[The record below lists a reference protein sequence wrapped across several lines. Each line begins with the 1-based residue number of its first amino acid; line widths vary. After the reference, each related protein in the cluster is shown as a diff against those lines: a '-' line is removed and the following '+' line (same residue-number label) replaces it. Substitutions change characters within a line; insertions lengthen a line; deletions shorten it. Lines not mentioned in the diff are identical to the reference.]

1 MGKSSFLKLL
11 TYPTIWQQYGQDYNQ
26 AVVVFID
33 CQSLEPFKIPDFWY
47 NILVTIKNNFSF
59 LKTSIHTL
67 LEKPEATVDDLV
79 IILRLLNDQGKFLV
93 LLIDN
98 YDVTLRPNSQYTKAD
113 IDTFVSQCRTLAQSE
128 EQNISIVV
136 TSSRRLSQ
144 IGPELTPDKS
154 PWYNGYLFENLKPF
168 TNQEVNLLLD
178 RSESLLGWKQAIRKI
193 ADGNPALLQKA
204 CFLLYEELV

>member
-1 MGKSSFLKLL
+1 M
-11 TYPTIWQQYGQDYNQ
+11 
-26 AVVVFID
+26 
-33 CQSLEPFKIPDFWY
+33 
-47 NILVTIKNNFSF
+47 
-59 LKTSIHTL
+59 
-67 LEKPEATVDDLV
+67 
-79 IILRLLNDQGKFLV
+79 RLLKEQGKFLV

-193 ADGNPALLQKA
+193 ADGN
-204 CFLLYEELV
+204 